1 MFEKFNLRQS
11 CSLLLKRKRKEEK
24 ENEARRK
31 YNFTL
36 RVSIHVKKKERK
48 RERKMESR
56 FDEARSNDSHDPCY
70 VSSSTMIS
78 ALVDKYWRR

>member
-1 MFEKFNLRQS
+1 M
-11 CSLLLKRKRKEEK
+11 LKRKRKEEK

-36 RVSIHVKKKERK
+36 RVSIHVKKEKKRK
-48 RERKMESR
+48 KERKMESR
-56 FDEARSNDSHDPCY
+56 FDEARSNDSHDPYY
-70 VSSSTMIS
+70 VSSSTMNS